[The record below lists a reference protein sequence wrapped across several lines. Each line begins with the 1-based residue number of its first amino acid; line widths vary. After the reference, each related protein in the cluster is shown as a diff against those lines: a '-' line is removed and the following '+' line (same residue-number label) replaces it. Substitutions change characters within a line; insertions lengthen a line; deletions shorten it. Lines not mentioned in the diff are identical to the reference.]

1 VAVLV
6 AHPAG
11 APVPAPRAL
20 VARLTLEVVMGTRGP
35 IPERSEARR
44 RRNRPDGPE
53 LVQAPSG
60 PPADLPDLPEPEPH
74 WHPIAT
80 EWYLSLRESGQAA
93 FYQAS
98 DWATAR
104 YAAELMS
111 RGLSSDRPP
120 NGQYVAA
127 QNSLMGS
134 QLTTEG
140 DRRRAR
146 LELERRPAA
155 QAASASVTAIAD
167 YRAQI
172 GG

>member
-1 VAVLV
+1 
-6 AHPAG
+6 
-11 APVPAPRAL
+11 
-20 VARLTLEVVMGTRGP
+20 MGTRGP

-44 RRNRPDGPE
+44 RRNKDEGPA
-53 LVQAPSG
+53 LVQASSG
-60 PPADLPDLPEPEPH
+60 TPDNLPDLPEPDEF

-93 FYQAS
+93 FYQPS

-111 RGLSSDRPP
+111 RGLLSDRPP

-127 QNSLMGS
+127 LNSVMSSL
-134 QLTTEG
+134 LTTEG

-146 LELERRPAA
+146 MELERKKPGP
-155 QAASASVTAIAD
+155 QLASVSPLDSYRDIA
-167 YRAQI
+167 

>member
-1 VAVLV
+1 
-6 AHPAG
+6 
-11 APVPAPRAL
+11 
-20 VARLTLEVVMGTRGP
+20 MGTRGP

-44 RRNRPDGPE
+44 RRNKPDGPD

-60 PPADLPDLPEPEPH
+60 VPPELPDLPEPEPH
-74 WHPIAT
+74 WHDIAT

-93 FYQAS
+93 FYEPS
-98 DWATAR
+98 DWAMAR

-111 RGLSSDRPP
+111 RGLSGDRPP

-127 QNSLMGS
+127 LNSVMASL
-134 QLTTEG
+134 LTTEG

-146 LELERRPAA
+146 IELERKPAVKA
-155 QAASASVTAIAD
+155 VPASVTAIAD
-167 YRAQI
+167 YRSSI

>member
-1 VAVLV
+1 
-6 AHPAG
+6 
-11 APVPAPRAL
+11 
-20 VARLTLEVVMGTRGP
+20 MGTRGP

-44 RRNRPDGPE
+44 RRNKDEGVP

-60 PPADLPDLPEPEPH
+60 APADLPELPEPDSL

-80 EWYLSLRESGQAA
+80 DWYLSLRESGQAA
-93 FYQAS
+93 FYQPS
-98 DWATAR
+98 DWAVAR
-104 YAAELMS
+104 LVAELMS

-127 QNSLMGS
+127 LNSLMTS
-134 QLTTEG
+134 LLTTEG

-146 LELERRPAA
+146 MELERKPSGPKLAAVRPLDA
-155 QAASASVTAIAD
+155 
-167 YRAQI
+167 YRDLA

>member
-1 VAVLV
+1 LS
-6 AHPAG
+6 PALC
-11 APVPAPRAL
+11 APWWRA
-20 VARLTLEVVMGTRGP
+20 LTLEVVMGAHGP
-35 IPERSEARR
+35 IPKRSEERR
-44 RRNRPDGPE
+44 RRNKDDGPE

-60 PPADLPDLPEPEPH
+60 PPEDLPELPEPDPL

-80 EWYLSLRESGQAA
+80 DWYLSLQESGQAV

-98 DWATAR
+98 DWAMAR

-127 QNSLMGS
+127 LNSLMSGL
-134 QLTTEG
+134 LTTEG

-146 LELERRPAA
+146 LELERRPAGK
-155 QAASASVTAIAD
+155 QASASVTAIAD
-167 YRAQI
+167 YRSSI